1 MFLSI
6 QIYSFEST
14 KSSVGAPVKLI
25 QRRFIVLV
33 VWAVVLG
40 PALLGAEDDPD
51 AAAPLVT
58 DRPDQTESA
67 AVVAAGLVQVEA
79 GFTHV
84 EDEPDGGDLVV
95 ADGIGETLV
104 RIGLVRGLELRLG
117 FAGYRLEELDTATGE
132 TSDEGYGGATLGAKL
147 GLLEERGAR
156 PRVALI
162 AGTTIPSGARRFST
176 DDFDPFVR
184 ATASHTLSERLSLG
198 YNLGAA
204 WLTEEDDAGDEDTLS
219 VLLGTVTCGIALS
232 ERVATF
238 VELFGESGLS
248 AEDDFTAA
256 DAGATWL
263 VLDNLQLDLS
273 GGIGLS
279 ESAADW
285 FGGVGV
291 SFRLPR

>member
-1 MFLSI
+1 MRLR
-6 QIYSFEST
+6 
-14 KSSVGAPVKLI
+14 GAL
-25 QRRFIVLV
+25 
-33 VWAVVLG
+33 
-40 PALLGAEDDPD
+40 PALCAAAMLSPLFGAEDDPQ
-51 AAAPLVT
+51 ASPPLVT

-67 AVVAAGLVQVEA
+67 AVVPPALVQVES

-84 EDEPDGGDLVV
+84 EDELDGGDLVV
-95 ADGIGETLV
+95 ADGIAETLV
-104 RIGLVRGLELRLG
+104 RIGLVRRLELRLG
-117 FAGYRLEELDTATGE
+117 FAGFRLEEIDTATGE
-132 TSDEGYGGATLGAKL
+132 TSDEGYGGATLGAKV

-156 PRVALI
+156 PRLALI
-162 AGTTIPSGARRFST
+162 AGTTLPSGARRFST
-176 DDFDPFVR
+176 DAFDPFLR

-204 WLTEEDDAGDEDTLS
+204 WLTEEDDSGDEDTLS
-219 VLLGTVTCGIALS
+219 VLVGTVTLGLALG

-248 AEDDFTAA
+248 AEDDFTAF

-263 VLDNLQLDLS
+263 LLDNLQLDLS
-273 GGIGLS
+273 GGVGMS

-285 FGGVGV
+285 FAGAGV

>member
-1 MFLSI
+1 MRLRGALPALCAAAMLS
-6 QIYSFEST
+6 
-14 KSSVGAPVKLI
+14 P
-25 QRRFIVLV
+25 
-33 VWAVVLG
+33 
-40 PALLGAEDDPD
+40 LLGAEDALP
-51 AAAPLVT
+51 PLVT

-67 AVVAAGLVQVEA
+67 AVVPPALVQVES

-95 ADGIGETLV
+95 SDGIGETLV
-104 RIGLVRGLELRLG
+104 RIGLVHRLELRLG
-117 FAGYRLEELDTATGE
+117 FAGFRLEEIDTATGE
-132 TSDEGYGGATLGAKL
+132 TSDEGYGGATLGAKV

-156 PRVALI
+156 PRLALI
-162 AGTTIPSGARRFST
+162 AGTTLPSGARRFST
-176 DDFDPFVR
+176 DAFDPFLR

-204 WLTEEDDAGDEDTLS
+204 WLTEEDDTGDEDTLS
-219 VLLGTVTCGIALS
+219 VLVGTVTLGLALG

-248 AEDDFTAA
+248 AEDDFTAF

-263 VLDNLQLDLS
+263 LLDNLQLDLS
-273 GGIGLS
+273 GGVGLS
-279 ESAADW
+279 ESASDW
-285 FGGVGV
+285 FAGVGV